1 MGSPHAPEART
12 ARPSASAR
20 TRLNPA
26 ADHRLDTQIGYTV
39 AVLIGRWS
47 QAGTGRWAFAALTL
61 VSCLGCAGVASAK
74 PKTDVVVLK
83 NGDRVTCEIKSLD
96 RGLLKVSTDDMGTIS
111 IEWQKVTAV
120 TSAARFEVETTI
132 GDRFYGSL
140 APAGTDQ
147 VAVVGYTAP
156 SVLDLRSII
165 RLAPLERS
173 FWQRL
178 YGNVGAGGSYTQS
191 SGIAQGSF
199 NFLLGARRP
208 AFEWQTSLDTT
219 VTIQEQEPPSN
230 RYTGQV
236 VYTRLLR
243 NRWIVPGSLTV
254 EQNKDL
260 GYTLRSIAALG
271 IGRTLVQSNRS
282 LLRVVGGLDANRE
295 IPVDGETVTNIEAVF
310 SFMYEFFTYDFP
322 KTDFTTH
329 LTAFPS
335 LNDLGRFR
343 FNSNVQLTRDLFTS
357 DFYVAVTLYDDYD
370 SRPPTADASTN
381 DVGVTFSLGWK
392 F

>member
-1 MGSPHAPEART
+1 M
-12 ARPSASAR
+12 
-20 TRLNPA
+20 
-26 ADHRLDTQIGYTV
+26 
-39 AVLIGRWS
+39 LIRRRS
-47 QAGTGRWAFAALTL
+47 QAGTGTRAIAALTL
-61 VSCLGCAGVASAK
+61 ASCLGCAGVVSAK
-74 PKTDVVVLK
+74 PKTDVIVLK
-83 NGDRVTCEIKSLD
+83 NGDRVTCEIKSVE
-96 RGLLKVSTDDMGTIS
+96 RGILKVSTDDMGTIS
-111 IEWQKVTAV
+111 IEWQKVAAV
-120 TSAARFEVETTI
+120 TSAAQFEVEIAT

-140 APAGTDQ
+140 AAAGADR
-147 VAVVGYTAP
+147 VAVVSDIAQP
-156 SVLDLRSII
+156 VLDLPSII

-178 YGNVGAGGSYTQS
+178 YGNVGAGGSFTQS

-260 GYTLRSIAALG
+260 GFTLRTTGALG

-282 LLRVVGGLDANRE
+282 LLRVVGGLDASRE

-310 SFMYEFFTYDFP
+310 TFDYEFFTYDFP
-322 KTDFTTH
+322 KTDFTTQ

-335 LNDLGRFR
+335 LSDLGRFR
-343 FNSNVQLTRDLFTS
+343 FNSNVQVTRDLFTS

-370 SRPPTADASTN
+370 SRPPTVDASTN

>member
-1 MGSPHAPEART
+1 M
-12 ARPSASAR
+12 
-20 TRLNPA
+20 
-26 ADHRLDTQIGYTV
+26 
-39 AVLIGRWS
+39 LIRRWS
-47 QAGTGRWAFAALTL
+47 HVGTGPRAFAALTL
-61 VSCLGCAGVASAK
+61 VSCLGCAGVAFAK
-74 PKTDVVVLK
+74 PKTDVVLLK

-111 IEWQKVTAV
+111 IEWQKIAAV
-120 TSAARFEVETTI
+120 TSAARFEVETAT

-140 APAGTDQ
+140 APAGADR
-147 VAVVGYTAP
+147 VAVVSDTAQP
-156 SVLDLRSII
+156 VLDLPSIT
-165 RLAPLERS
+165 RLTPLEHS

-191 SGIAQGSF
+191 SGVAQGSF
-199 NFLLGARRP
+199 NFLVGARRP
-208 AFEWQTSLDTT
+208 AFEWKTSLDTT

-230 RYTGQV
+230 RYTGQG
-236 VYTRLLR
+236 VYVRLLR
-243 NRWIVPGSLTV
+243 SRWILPGSLTV
-254 EQNKDL
+254 EQNRDL
-260 GYTLRSIAALG
+260 GYTLRATAALG

-310 SFMYEFFTYDFP
+310 TFNYEFFTYDFP
-322 KTDFTTH
+322 KTDFTTQ

-335 LNDLGRFR
+335 LSDLGRFR
-343 FNSNVQLTRDLFTS
+343 FSSNVKVTRDLFTS

-370 SRPPTADASTN
+370 SRPPTADASQN
-381 DVGVTFSLGWK
+381 DVGMTFSLGWK